1 MTTFGIGG
9 GGAVGIAI
17 EPPSGGY
24 TVPTKWFP
32 VLSSNLMQQQATVYR
47 RGIRQTVD
55 AFGALPGNEH
65 IAGDLEVEFLHDTF
79 PYFMAA
85 ARTEI
90 TKTDNT
96 GSFTYDID
104 PSDDA
109 NSSRTLTIVEIKND
123 EIFAYTGC
131 AVSAFTMAVSDGIP
145 VCTFAIIGN
154 TESEQSPPVPTFTTV
169 APTGA
174 GQWQFQIDD
183 VSTNTVDAF
192 EFSVDDA
199 GEPQFRLR
207 NDTRG
212 ATWVKYGERN
222 TTLVFDRD
230 FDTRAEFD
238 AYKALTEVDFKITA
252 SNFDVTPVTDERGFT
267 IHLPRG
273 VRSTYEI
280 PLGGQGDVIRARQ
293 EVQALLDPADDRAY
307 RITVDTSEDVVA
319 IP

>member
-9 GGAVGIAI
+9 GGAVGIAV
-17 EPPSGGY
+17 ETTSG
-24 TVPTKWFP
+24 TFEAPTKWFP

-65 IAGDLEVEFLHDTF
+65 ISGDLEVEFLHDTF
-79 PYFMAA
+79 VYFMIA
-85 ARTEI
+85 ARTNI
-90 TKTDNT
+90 TKS
-96 GSFTYDID
+96 GSAPDFKYEID
-104 PSDDA
+104 PADDA
-109 NSSRTLTIVEIKND
+109 NTAETLTIVEIKNS
-123 EIFAYTGC
+123 EVFAYTGC
-131 AVSAFTMAVSDGIP
+131 AVSSFTMSVSDGVP
-145 VCTFAIIGN
+145 VVTFAIIGN
-154 TESEQSPPVPTFTTV
+154 TEATNTATPTFTTI

-174 GQWQFQIDD
+174 GQWTFAVDD
-183 VSTNTVDAF
+183 TATTEVDTF

-207 NDTRG
+207 DDTRG

-222 TTLVFDRD
+222 TVLTFDRD
-230 FDTRAEFD
+230 FTSRAEFD
-238 AYKALTEVDFKITA
+238 AYKALTEVDFKIDARSST
-252 SNFDVTPVTDERGFT
+252 TRGYQ
-267 IHLPRG
+267 IHMPRG

-293 EVQALLDPADDRAY
+293 EVQGLLDETDSRAY
-307 RITVDTSEDVVA
+307 RITVDTSEDIV